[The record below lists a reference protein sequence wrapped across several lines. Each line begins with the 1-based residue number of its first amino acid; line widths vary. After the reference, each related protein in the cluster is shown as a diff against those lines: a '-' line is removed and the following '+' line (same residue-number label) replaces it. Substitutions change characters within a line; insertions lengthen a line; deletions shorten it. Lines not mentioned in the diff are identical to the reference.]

1 MTIDFKGFFR
11 NKNHRQR
18 KINNLG
24 RLESR
29 RWAKSQESHN
39 RFHPYGNI
47 LHVHVYAPFLRATL
61 KPGVGH
67 PRPYR
72 A

>member
-24 RLESR
+24 GWSHEDRLSLLPV
-29 RWAKSQESHN
+29 KS
-39 RFHPYGNI
+39 
-47 LHVHVYAPFLRATL
+47 LHFLT
-61 KPGVGH
+61 
-67 PRPYR
+67 
-72 A
+72 